1 MKVTRL
7 TVIPLKGFGANHP
20 EEITVTG
27 TGIRGDRQ
35 LFLVDDKNRLFSCT
49 RTGAFFGLH
58 ADYDVE
64 RQRLTVDDDEGPI
77 ELGAPLT
84 ASFIG
89 GRTVKAREVAGPW
102 SELFSRLA
110 QRPLRLAFADE
121 PNGGCDEFPLTL
133 LGNASVDELARRSEL
148 KDLDGRRFRMSIE
161 FDGAAPHAE
170 DAWNDVRI
178 GDVVVRVRGPVP
190 RCAATTRHPDRGD
203 ADLKTLHIIK
213 AARDNTVFGVYAEV
227 VTPGTI
233 RVGDPL
239 QS

>member
-7 TVIPLKGFGANHP
+7 TVIPLKGLGASHP
-20 EEITVTG
+20 DEITVTG

-35 LFLVDDKNRLFSCT
+35 LFLVDDRNRLFSCT
-49 RTGAFFGLH
+49 RTGAFYDLR

-64 RQRLTVDDDEGPI
+64 RQRLTVDNDEGPI

-102 SELFSRLA
+102 SEMFSRRA

-133 LGNASVDELARRSEL
+133 LGDASVRALADGSV
-148 KDLDGRRFRMSIE
+148 DGRRFRMSIE

-170 DAWNDVRI
+170 DAWKDVRI

-190 RCAATTRHPDRGD
+190 RCAAITRHPDRGD
-203 ADLKTLHIIK
+203 ADLKTLHLIT
-213 AARDNTVFGVYAEV
+213 AARDNTLFGVYAEV
-227 VTPGTI
+227 VAPGTI
-233 RVGDPL
+233 RIGDPL

>member
-7 TVIPLKGFGANHP
+7 TVIPLKGLGAHHP
-20 EEITVTG
+20 EEITVTA

-35 LFLVDDKNRLFSCT
+35 LFLVDDSDRLFSCT
-49 RTGAFFGLH
+49 RTGAFYGLR

-64 RQRLTVDDDEGPI
+64 GRRLRVGDEEGPI

-89 GRTVKAREVAGPW
+89 SRKVSAREVIGPW
-102 SELFSRLA
+102 SEMFSRLA
-110 QRPLRLAFADE
+110 ERPLRLAFADE
-121 PNGGCDEFPLTL
+121 PNGGCDEYPLTV
-133 LGNASVDELARRSEL
+133 LGVASTEELARRSGMSTM
-148 KDLDGRRFRMSIE
+148 DGRRFRMSIE

-170 DAWNDVRI
+170 DAWKDVGI

-203 ADLKTLHIIK
+203 ADLKTLHLLK
-213 AARDNTVFGVYAEV
+213 AARDNTLFGVYAEV

-233 RVGDPL
+233 RLGDPL
-239 QS
+239 R